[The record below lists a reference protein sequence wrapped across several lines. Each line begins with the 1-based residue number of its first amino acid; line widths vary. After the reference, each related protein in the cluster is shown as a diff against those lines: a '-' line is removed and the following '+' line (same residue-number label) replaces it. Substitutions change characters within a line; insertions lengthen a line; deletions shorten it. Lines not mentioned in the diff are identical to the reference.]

1 MEHSKFLMRSCV
13 LYKQAGCQ
21 SMLVTC
27 RHGYYILLCTLLSGH
42 LLILYRLKYEEFL
55 STYVQVYL
63 TSGFVIS
70 QGVTNNAN
78 MNPLLWRFVLWPIF
92 FKTYELF

>member
-1 MEHSKFLMRSCV
+1 
-13 LYKQAGCQ
+13 
-21 SMLVTC
+21 MLVTC
-27 RHGYYILLCTLLSGH
+27 RHGYYILLCNLLSGH

-78 MNPLLWRFVLWPIF
+78 MNPLVWRFVLWQIF
-92 FKTYELF
+92 FKTYELS